1 MSFGSDVYMYDRLV
15 TGRMA
20 TGVTLLAQAVYRRLT
35 TPRGTLDDGDEGVV
49 YGLDLSEYI
58 GRQATPDAI
67 ANIGPALEAE
77 ILKDDRVASATA
89 TASAETGADGLT
101 LTTVSIDVIPYD
113 ETAAA
118 PFAMTLAVSDVTVSL
133 LGVSPL

>member
-1 MSFGSDVYMYDRLV
+1 VSYGTDVYMWDRLV
-15 TGRMA
+15 PGRMA
-20 TGVTLLAQAVYRRLT
+20 TGVTLLAQAIYRRLT

-49 YGLDLSEYI
+49 YGLDLAEHI

-77 ILKDDRVASATA
+77 ILKDDRIASAAA
-89 TASAETGADGLT
+89 TAEAVTGTDGLT
-101 LTTVSIDVIPYD
+101 TTTVSIDVIPYD

>member
-1 MSFGSDVYMYDRLV
+1 MSYGTDLYMFDRLV

-20 TGVTLLAQAVYRRLT
+20 TGVTLLAQAIYRRLT

-49 YGLDLSEYI
+49 YGLDLAEFL

-67 ANIGPALEAE
+67 ANTGPALEAE
-77 ILKDDRVASATA
+77 ILKDDRIASVTAVASAV
-89 TASAETGADGLT
+89 TGADGLT
-101 LTTVSIDVIPYD
+101 TTTVEITAIPYD

-133 LGVSPL
+133 LGVSPA

>member
-1 MSFGSDVYMYDRLV
+1 MSYGSDIYMFDRLV
-15 TGRMA
+15 TGRTA

-35 TPRGTLDDGDEGVV
+35 TPRGTLDDGDDGVV
-49 YGLDLSEYI
+49 YGLDLGEFV

-77 ILKDDRVASATA
+77 ILKDDRVASVEV
-89 TASAETGADGLT
+89 TASAITGKDGLVT
-101 LTTVSIDVIPYD
+101 TTVSLRVVPYD

-118 PFAMTLAVSDVTVSL
+118 PFAMTLAVADVTVSL